1 MNKSIFGGLVARR
14 LCLAILA
21 GLALVGPTATA
32 TATPIITGLQK
43 TGTQYPIGGP
53 GGQDSYWEVYA
64 FPTAYTGPLTAGYQ
78 AWVFSGGAPVN
89 NVPPPWYPGRFN
101 GGEDNVGANG
111 ARWIG
116 LQQDNAVAIFPGTFP
131 TPRSDYNVIYRTTFQ
146 SDSAGV
152 ADFSLLTAA
161 DNAISFFV
169 GGTVNN
175 ADPYMPTM
183 TGQQIG
189 SERQGLGSLGW
200 VNGSATV
207 VAGTNDFY
215 AVVRD
220 RFLIDLLD
228 PNVGTYGQTGFLIAA
243 VPEIDPVTGANALSL
258 FAGLLA
264 MIEQRRRRATMAT
277 YSGGPSGR

>member
-1 MNKSIFGGLVARR
+1 MFGGLVARR

-89 NVPPPWYPGRFN
+89 NVPAPWYPGRFD

-116 LQQDNAVAIFPGTFP
+116 LQPDNAAALFPGTSQ
-131 TPRSDYNVIYRTTFQ
+131 TPRSD
-146 SDSAGV
+146 
-152 ADFSLLTAA
+152 
-161 DNAISFFV
+161 
-169 GGTVNN
+169 
-175 ADPYMPTM
+175 
-183 TGQQIG
+183 
-189 SERQGLGSLGW
+189 
-200 VNGSATV
+200 
-207 VAGTNDFY
+207 AGTNDFY

-220 RFLIDLLD
+220 RFVIDSSA
-228 PNVGTYGQTGFLIAA
+228 PMARPGSSSPPSRSPPPSCSPRSAVAFWRSVRSVVG
-243 VPEIDPVTGANALSL
+243 
-258 FAGLLA
+258 
-264 MIEQRRRRATMAT
+264 
-277 YSGGPSGR
+277 